1 MMPARRLLWVPLL
14 LAPFVGSRAPAA
26 ITPAN
31 VLVLYNSASPDGL
44 AIANHDASVHPGVQV
59 LGLDGVSTAESITAD
74 DYLNTIRPQVLPALT
89 PSTEVIVTT
98 KGLPLRIHV
107 TQPQPPA
114 VWPNPSRYTDPWGV
128 QHTIVSWKE
137 YSSLESELANIDRV
151 ASWEMM
157 GDQSYTANQGTHFA
171 ANPYYNSGASFSHA
185 TTNTRLTSRLDGFT
199 VEDVNL
205 AVNRAQNA
213 FIGPT
218 NSPGGPLH
226 FLADNDPSQSYS
238 TIMANL
244 VNNVLNPAGLP
255 VTYDNTGAF
264 VSSTGG
270 PLMAYVGHGGN
281 QASTPNYVPGVGSY
295 VVHGLDIVPADGAV
309 FHTWES
315 FNAKSFVPG
324 ANYGK
329 QSLVGEWLA
338 IGGTAAT
345 GTVEEPQA
353 SWATV
358 ANDNLIFQALLSGKT
373 WAEAAWGATKQLG
386 YVNTA
391 VGDPLMTWKQLLAG
405 DVTRDGVVDML
416 DLAMLG
422 ANWGSTL
429 TSGGDGWT
437 SGDLNSD
444 GVVDVLDLALL
455 GSTWGQTSSWAEG
468 QALMADS
475 FVDFPF
481 AALIE
486 TSMPLVPEPS
496 SATLMTLAG
505 VSLGGC
511 AAYRR
516 RKRARLIARTSASAL

>member
-1 MMPARRLLWVPLL
+1 MKLYRAAAPRSIAAVCFTLIGMST
-14 LAPFVGSRAPAA
+14 LAGCILDDREYC
-26 ITPAN
+26 N
-31 VLVLYNSASPDGL
+31 R
-44 AIANHDASVHPGVQV
+44 HPGDPHCSYV
-59 LGLDGVSTAESITAD
+59 TD
-74 DYLNTIRPQVLPALT
+74 DYRPPHGGG
-89 PSTEVIVTT
+89 ST
-98 KGLPLRIHV
+98 
-107 TQPQPPA
+107 
-114 VWPNPSRYTDPWGV
+114 
-128 QHTIVSWKE
+128 
-137 YSSLESELANIDRV
+137 
-151 ASWEMM
+151 
-157 GDQSYTANQGTHFA
+157 
-171 ANPYYNSGASFSHA
+171 
-185 TTNTRLTSRLDGFT
+185 
-199 VEDVNL
+199 
-205 AVNRAQNA
+205 
-213 FIGPT
+213 
-218 NSPGGPLH
+218 
-226 FLADNDPSQSYS
+226 
-238 TIMANL
+238 
-244 VNNVLNPAGLP
+244 
-255 VTYDNTGAF
+255 TG
-264 VSSTGG
+264 TGG
-270 PLMAYVGHGGN
+270 CAG
-281 QASTPNYVPGVGSY
+281 T
-295 VVHGLDIVPADGAV
+295 
-309 FHTWES
+309 
-315 FNAKSFVPG
+315 
-324 ANYGK
+324 
-329 QSLVGEWLA
+329 
-338 IGGTAAT
+338 GGTAAT

-422 ANWGSTL
+422 SNWGSSL

-481 AALIE
+481 AALFE

-516 RKRARLIARTSASAL
+516 RKRARLIVRTSASAL